1 MTKVFEL
8 FEKNHI
14 VDHVNELTPYLEK
27 RLDKL
32 VEKYDFL
39 SARRGKGFMQ
49 GIVIKGRPVGV
60 VVKKALAKGLLV
72 ISAGSDVLRLVPPL
86 VITKEDIDKMAE
98 ILDECME

>member
-1 MTKVFEL
+1 
-8 FEKNHI
+8 
-14 VDHVNELTPYLEK
+14 
-27 RLDKL
+27 
-32 VEKYDFL
+32 
-39 SARRGKGFMQ
+39 MQ
-49 GIVIKGRPVGV
+49 GIVSKGRPVGD